1 MGSIFSN
8 LIKVIIAPYTFFQE
22 WFKKG
27 GNTGGTALS
36 LFALFGVA
44 IGLLAWLGA
53 VFGPNAPGG
62 LGFLGAL
69 ATFGIGLLAGF
80 LFMLISWGYHGLLLW
95 WGAGAKARPFAL
107 LAWHTAPFI
116 LSGGIAILLYIIAL
130 FGATSVFSVG
140 LGILAVVSLVL
151 ALGIVYGGLRAG
163 PAPAGKA
170 FGRWIGFELLL
181 IVIIG
186 LLAWLGL
193 SLMPSPL

>member
-8 LIKVIIAPYTFFQE
+8 LIKVIMAPYTFFQE
-22 WFKKG
+22 WFRKG
-27 GNTGGTALS
+27 SNTGVAALS
-36 LFALFGVA
+36 LFALFGV
-44 IGLLAWLGA
+44 GTGVLAWLGA

-69 ATFGIGLLAGF
+69 ATFAVGFAAGF
-80 LFMLISWGYHGLLLW
+80 LGLLISWGYHGLVLW

-116 LSGGIAILLYIIAL
+116 FSGGITILLYIIAL

-140 LGILAVVSLVL
+140 LEILAIVSLVL

-181 IVIIG
+181 IVIFG
-186 LLAWLGL
+186 LLAWLGI

>member
-8 LIKVIIAPYTFFQE
+8 LMKVIMAPYTFFQE
-22 WFKKG
+22 WFRKG
-27 GNTGGTALS
+27 GNTGAAALS
-36 LFALFGVA
+36 LFALFGVST
-44 IGLLAWLGA
+44 GFLAWLGA

-69 ATFGIGLLAGF
+69 ATFAIGFVAGF
-80 LFMLISWGYHGLLLW
+80 LGLLISWGYHGLVLW

-116 LSGGIAILLYIIAL
+116 LSSGIAIVLYIIAL
-130 FGATSVFSVG
+130 FGAWSILRAG
-140 LGILAVVSLVL
+140 IGILAVVSLVL

-181 IVIIG
+181 IVIFG
-186 LLAWLGL
+186 LLAWLGI